1 MSYLLYDATKKEDVL
16 NREYLNDKSYIFF
29 IMNHIQQKINSLN
42 EKYGY
47 SSVVTNSV
55 LVRIIKNINKCLQQ
69 RVDDIYSDISRE
81 GRVQTSVLTALY
93 LN

>member
-16 NREYLNDKSYIFF
+16 NREYLNDKSYTFF
-29 IMNHIQQKINSLN
+29 IMNYIQQKINSLN

-55 LVRIIKNINKCLQQ
+55 LVRIIKNINKGLQQ

-81 GRVQTSVLTALY
+81 FRKCQKRNV
-93 LN
+93 

>member
-1 MSYLLYDATKKEDVL
+1 M
-16 NREYLNDKSYIFF
+16 
-29 IMNHIQQKINSLN
+29 
-42 EKYGY
+42 
-47 SSVVTNSV
+47 VTNSV
-55 LVRIIKNINKCLQQ
+55 LVRIIKNINKGLQQ

>member
-1 MSYLLYDATKKEDVL
+1 
-16 NREYLNDKSYIFF
+16 
-29 IMNHIQQKINSLN
+29 MNNIQQKINSLN

-55 LVRIIKNINKCLQQ
+55 LVRIIKSINKGLQQ

-81 GRVQTSVLTALY
+81 GRVQAR
-93 LN
+93 